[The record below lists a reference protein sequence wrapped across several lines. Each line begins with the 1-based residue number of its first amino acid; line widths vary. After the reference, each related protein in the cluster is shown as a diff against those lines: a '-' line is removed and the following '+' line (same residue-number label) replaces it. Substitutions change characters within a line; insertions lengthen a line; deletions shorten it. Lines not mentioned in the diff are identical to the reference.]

1 LIHFYKRKMG
11 VLQRVVK
18 PKKQRSKRALEEREP
33 KAIENTKHALFVR
46 GVKSSDLVNKCM
58 KDLGNL
64 KRPYSTFFN
73 KKNEIL
79 PFEDATK
86 LEFFAQKND
95 ASLFMFGNHNKK
107 RPNNMVI
114 GRMYDN
120 HLLDMVELGLENFQS
135 LNDFKNAKVAMGSK
149 PCLVF
154 SGEPFADTTN
164 TDMQRLK
171 SLLADFFRGP
181 QVTNVRL
188 AGIEHT
194 LQFTAVEDRI
204 YMRSYKMHL
213 KKSGSRVPRIELEEI
228 GPSIDWKLR
237 RTQIA
242 SDDLM
247 KTACKQVKNVF
258 KEKKVKNISSD
269 AFGTKMGAVHVDAQQ
284 IGTIQVRKMKGLKKT
299 KEEKV
304 AKLQEK
310 KEKAENARLKA
321 VEKVFGE

>member
-1 LIHFYKRKMG
+1 M
-11 VLQRVVK
+11 
-18 PKKQRSKRALEEREP
+18 
-33 KAIENTKHALFVR
+33 
-46 GVKSSDLVNKCM
+46 
-58 KDLGNL
+58 
-64 KRPYSTFFN
+64 
-73 KKNEIL
+73 
-79 PFEDATK
+79 K

-204 YMRSYKMHL
+204 YMRSYKMLL
-213 KKSGSRVPRIELEEI
+213 KKSGMRVPRIELEEI
-228 GPSIDWKLR
+228 GPRIDWRLR
-237 RTQIA
+237 RAQLA
-242 SDDLM
+242 SDDLW
-247 KTACKQVKNVF
+247 KTATKSVKNVH
-258 KEKKVKNISSD
+258 KQKKVKNVEDD
-269 AFGTKMGAVHVDAQQ
+269 AFGTTMGRVHVPGQ
-284 IGTIQVRKMKGLKKT
+284 IQDIKKLQTRKMKGLKESREE

-304 AKLQEK
+304 KKK
-310 KEKAENARLKA
+310 KEKVDKARQKA
-321 VEKVFGE
+321 VEKIFGDDEN